1 RDEPG
6 RERRQIRCLE
16 RERPLLECERRGRH
30 VHAPRARL
38 IHERALGEPNADDG
52 REIRGADNDDDGLH
66 EMSRSAAARAG
77 SRVSVLEALL
87 HELVTRNYV
96 ARWMV
101 LAHVSDITLVIRR
114 PNDCPNYS
122 RRAL

>member
-1 RDEPG
+1 
-6 RERRQIRCLE
+6 
-16 RERPLLECERRGRH
+16 
-30 VHAPRARL
+30 
-38 IHERALGEPNADDG
+38 
-52 REIRGADNDDDGLH
+52 
-66 EMSRSAAARAG
+66 MSRSAAARAG

-87 HELVTRNYV
+87 HELVARNYV

-101 LAHVSDITLVIRR
+101 LAHVRDITLVIRR